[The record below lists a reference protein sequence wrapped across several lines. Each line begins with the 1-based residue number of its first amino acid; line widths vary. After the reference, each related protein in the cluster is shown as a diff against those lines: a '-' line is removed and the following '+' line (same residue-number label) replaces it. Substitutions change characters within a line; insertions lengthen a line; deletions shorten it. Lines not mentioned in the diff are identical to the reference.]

1 LAKPLYE
8 ATKVG
13 EWEPIIWGEE
23 QEEAFKEIRRALTNA
38 LALGFPD
45 VLKALSYIYMR
56 DWGQL

>member
-1 LAKPLYE
+1 
-8 ATKVG
+8 VG